1 MSRLEKKF
9 RRIAQKLTHLEIQAG
24 LSNGFDLRLDDLFA
38 DGRPIQ
44 SSNLFLGKYSRDGI
58 ALIIKRF
65 GFDRLLRRRGLGH
78 LDIVC
83 DTSDPYRHILR
94 IYHNKQHTTENLV
107 CELVAHQ
114 DVLRVKNTLE
124 SAYPFG
130 AIKVVNIE
138 WMILQNPTAQF
149 TPTRPPLPGQQYP
162 GLGIG
167 DEVLA
172 LLIIMGRH
180 LQVDGLLNVPQYY
193 HTALMFSKRFN
204 FINPQMQA
212 TVQTITRDLWKR
224 HRLATI
230 AWAIYYECL
239 YDEFRG
245 KYFVWEPEEQLIPV
259 TPLVRK
265 YFQSTEYISRVEAA
279 MEGMKFRLDEKKLAA
294 CLKKSG
300 PNL

>member
-9 RRIAQKLTHLEIQAG
+9 RRIAQKLTHFEIQAG
-24 LSNGFDLRLDDLFA
+24 LSNDFDLTLDDLFS

-44 SSNLFLGKYSRDGI
+44 SSDLFLGKYSRDGI

-65 GFDRLLRRRGLGH
+65 GFDRLLKRRGLGQ
-78 LDIVC
+78 LDIIC

-94 IYHNKQHTTENLV
+94 IYHNKQHTRDNLV

-114 DVLRVKNTLE
+114 DVLRVKDSLE
-124 SAYPFG
+124 SGYDFG
-130 AIKVVNIE
+130 TLKVVNIE
-138 WMILQNPTAQF
+138 WMTLQNPTAKF

-180 LQVDGLLNVPQYY
+180 LRVDGLLNVPQYY
-193 HTALMFSKRFN
+193 HTALMFSRRFS
-204 FINPQMQA
+204 FINPRMQA

-230 AWAIYYECL
+230 AWAIHFECL
-239 YDEFRG
+239 YDEARQ

-259 TPLVRK
+259 TSLVRR
-265 YFQSTEYISRVEAA
+265 YFQSEEYLARVESA
-279 MEGMKFRLDEKKLAA
+279 MEEMKFRLDDEKLTA
-294 CLKKSG
+294 CLKKAK
-300 PNL
+300 LTL